1 MAELTVA
8 AEIPEAGI
16 LAAETAELLAVAAI
30 VDLEMVELTVVA
42 EILVAEI
49 LAAEI
54 LAAEILAE
62 MAEPIAAVVTA
73 A

>member
-1 MAELTVA
+1 
-8 AEIPEAGI
+8 
-16 LAAETAELLAVAAI
+16 
-30 VDLEMVELTVVA
+30 MVELTVVA

-49 LAAEI
+49 LVAEI